1 MDEECPRL
9 GIPRDMD
16 FAATTFHVKHSPPPS
31 PPIVQKMQ
39 KWLKSKN
46 YLDII

>member
-16 FAATTFHVKHSPPPS
+16 FAATTFHVKHSPL
-31 PPIVQKMQ
+31 PPIFQKTQ